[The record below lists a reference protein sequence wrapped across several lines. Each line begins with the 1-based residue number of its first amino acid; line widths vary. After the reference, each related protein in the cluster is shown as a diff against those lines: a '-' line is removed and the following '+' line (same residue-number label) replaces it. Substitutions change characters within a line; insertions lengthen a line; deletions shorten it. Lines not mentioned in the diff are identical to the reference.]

1 MFCANYF
8 QNIEVK
14 PKGKGKCIAVHGTL
28 SHSYGVSLAMWDHTV
43 LPATRH
49 K

>member
-1 MFCANYF
+1 MG
-8 QNIEVK
+8 IKVK
-14 PKGKGKCIAVHGTL
+14 VKVVYTVNGTPFHG
-28 SHSYGVSLAMWDHTV
+28 YGVSLAMWDHTV